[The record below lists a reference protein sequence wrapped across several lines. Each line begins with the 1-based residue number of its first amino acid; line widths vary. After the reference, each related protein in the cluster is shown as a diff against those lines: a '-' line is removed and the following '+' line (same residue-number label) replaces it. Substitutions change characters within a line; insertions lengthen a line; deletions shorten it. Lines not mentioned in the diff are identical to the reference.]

1 MHSFNELRE
10 EYRAFNFTHYEKSFE
25 DGLLKV
31 IYHYE
36 IIGLENF
43 ETKWTFKVGS
53 HKSSEVLDD
62 EILDRFIFSLG
73 MAEAISYYKC
83 ACPKKLFVE
92 CGALDEWQIKWW
104 RKLFYNGLGEF
115 LYVNNIEVSEDDLV
129 VIRANEPAGDE
140 VNSSSDDQHVKGITP
155 IKDEG
160 IYEGTLVPVGGGK
173 DSVVSLESL
182 KGEKIIPYLLNPL
195 EASKKC
201 VEVCDH
207 CEEPIEAKRVL
218 DKKIIEMNQK
228 GYLNGHIPFSAVL
241 AFSTVISAYLNGIKY
256 IALSNESSANESTV
270 KGSKVNHQ
278 YSKSFEFEQD
288 FREYIAHMVETP
300 ISYFSLLRPLSELQI
315 AYIFSKQKRYHK
327 VFRSCNA
334 GSKKGIWCCNCP
346 KCLFVYIILS
356 PFLSVEE
363 LRDIF
368 SEDLF
373 DKESLETYF
382 RQLSDIDEVKPF
394 ECVGTRSEVLAS
406 LGAFIKKGGHSYLTD
421 KYCDQIEGRE
431 DIEGILTGWNDENNV
446 PLFMAD
452 KVRDMLRD

>member
-1 MHSFNELRE
+1 MHSFDELRE
-10 EYRAFNFTHYEKSFE
+10 NYRAFNFTHYEKSFE
-25 DGLLKV
+25 DGFLKV
-31 IYHYE
+31 VYHYD
-36 IIGLENF
+36 IIGLESF
-43 ETKWTFKVGS
+43 VTKWNFKVGDS
-53 HKSSEVLDD
+53 YKNRIDGDDISSAISDD
-62 EILDRFIFSLG
+62 KILDRLVFSLG

-83 ACPKKLFVE
+83 ACPKKLLVE
-92 CGALDEWQIKWW
+92 CGVLDEWQIKWW
-104 RKLFYNGLGEF
+104 RKLFYHGLGEF
-115 LYVNNIEVSEDDLV
+115 LYVNGIDVSEEELV
-129 VIRANEPAGDE
+129 VIRADEPANDRP
-140 VNSSSDDQHVKGITP
+140 V
-155 IKDEG
+155 KDEG
-160 IYEGTLVPVGGGK
+160 TYEGILVPVGGGK
-173 DSVVSLESL
+173 DSVVSLEVL

-207 CEEPIEAKRVL
+207 CEAPIEAKRVL

-241 AFSTVISAYLNGIKY
+241 AFSTVITAYLNGIKY

-288 FREYIAHMVETP
+288 FREYIAHIVDTP
-300 ISYFSLLRPLSELQI
+300 ISYFSLLRPLAELQI
-315 AYIFSKQKRYHK
+315 AYIFSAQKKYHK
-327 VFRSCNA
+327 IFRSCNA

-356 PFLSVEE
+356 PFLSVEQ

-368 SEDLF
+368 GEDLF
-373 DKESLETYF
+373 DKESMETYF
-382 RQLSDIDEVKPF
+382 RQLADIDEVKPF

-421 KYCDQIEGRE
+421 KYRDQIEGRE

-446 PLFMAD
+446 PQFMAD

>member
-92 CGALDEWQIKWW
+92 CGALDECQIEWW

-129 VIRANEPAGDE
+129 VIRANEPTDDK
-140 VNSSSDDQHVKGITP
+140 VNPLADDQHVKGITP

-173 DSVVSLESL
+173 DSVVSLEVL

-241 AFSTVISAYLNGIKY
+241 AFSTVITAYLNGIKY

-270 KGSKVNHQ
+270 KGIQRVLNSSRISGNILRTSLIPP
-278 YSKSFEFEQD
+278 Y
-288 FREYIAHMVETP
+288 P
-300 ISYFSLLRPLSELQI
+300 ISVCCVPW
-315 AYIFSKQKRYHK
+315 
-327 VFRSCNA
+327 RSCRSLIFFPHRRSIIRFSDPVMRA
-334 GSKKGIWCCNCP
+334 LKRAFGVVTVPSA
-346 KCLFVYIILS
+346 CLSILS
-356 PFLSVEE
+356 
-363 LRDIF
+363 
-368 SEDLF
+368 
-373 DKESLETYF
+373 
-382 RQLSDIDEVKPF
+382 
-394 ECVGTRSEVLAS
+394 
-406 LGAFIKKGGHSYLTD
+406 
-421 KYCDQIEGRE
+421 
-431 DIEGILTGWNDENNV
+431 
-446 PLFMAD
+446 
-452 KVRDMLRD
+452 